1 MLTPF
6 NQMQLQD
13 KKTFGENWHVKLE
26 TYVVHQRNM
35 V

>member
-1 MLTPF
+1 MLSPF

-13 KKTFGENWHVKLE
+13 KKKFGENWHVKLE
-26 TYVVHQRNM
+26 TYLGHQRDI